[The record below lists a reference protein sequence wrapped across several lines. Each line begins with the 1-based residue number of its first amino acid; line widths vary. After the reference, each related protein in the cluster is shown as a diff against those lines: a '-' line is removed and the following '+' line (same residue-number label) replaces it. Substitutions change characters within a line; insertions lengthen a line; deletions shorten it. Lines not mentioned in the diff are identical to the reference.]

1 MNLMSNT
8 AASYSIGY
16 WILDKKL
23 QYCSSDS
30 CCINKRSYE
39 PLRNHESPSWMT
51 TWPEPKL
58 GGVGFAV
65 QMMPQAKHGQS
76 VITTETVALT
86 QGYSAP
92 EV

>member
-39 PLRNHESPSWMT
+39 PLRNHEASSWMT

-58 GGVGFAV
+58 GDVGLAV
-65 QMMPQAKHGQS
+65 QMPQAKRSQS
-76 VITTETVALT
+76 VITTETVAHT
-86 QGYSAP
+86 QEYSAP